1 MSSLKK
7 SAHKGIDELA
17 KLAAKADLGHMDTY
31 EISDY
36 ENFVRA
42 YVSHLEAREMES
54 PVYIN
59 NEARRGT
66 LAIHPGGEHTRP
78 CLVHVG
84 GRNGF
89 DLLVLKVINKTE
101 LTFCQP
107 EGNTLLNYDID
118 VLERLQAE
126 WDLENAKKSVE
137 RRQKALE
144 ELNSR
149 QKSQP

>member
-7 SAHKGIDELA
+7 SAQKAVDELA
-17 KLAAKADLGHMDTY
+17 SMAIQTGLGDIQDVRDLESQVCTY
-31 EISDY
+31 ISY
-36 ENFVRA
+36 
-42 YVSHLEAREMES
+42 LEAREMES
-54 PVYIN
+54 PVYIS

-137 RRQKALE
+137 RRQKALD
-144 ELNSR
+144 ELNGR